1 MASHAAIAR
10 CAIFVQFAK
19 MERFAKYFFL
29 LLISLM
35 VGHTA
40 NMRCA
45 IFVQSAKIERF
56 AEYFFLLLISP
67 MFGHAAIIGYVKKT
81 YTFLISL

>member
-1 MASHAAIAR
+1 MAKGLISLMASHAAIAR

-35 VGHTA
+35 VGHA
-40 NMRCA
+40 AIMRCA
-45 IFVQSAKIERF
+45 IFVWSTKIEQF
-56 AEYFFLLLISP
+56 AKYFFLLL
-67 MFGHAAIIGYVKKT
+67 M
-81 YTFLISL
+81 L

>member
-1 MASHAAIAR
+1 MVESTPPPPIPEGLISLMASHAAIAR

-56 AEYFFLLLISP
+56 AEYFFLL
-67 MFGHAAIIGYVKKT
+67 
-81 YTFLISL
+81 